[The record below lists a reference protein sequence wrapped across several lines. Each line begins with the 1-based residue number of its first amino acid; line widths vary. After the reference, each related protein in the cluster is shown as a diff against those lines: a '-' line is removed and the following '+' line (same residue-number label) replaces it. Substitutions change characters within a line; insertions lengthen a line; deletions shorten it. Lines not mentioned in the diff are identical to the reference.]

1 MISAVVAC
9 SEGMPIRESAR
20 KYNVPAST
28 LFRRVRGIVEMGCKP
43 GPNPVLSTPVEDK
56 LSNYLVEMADMG
68 FGFSRQEVMR
78 LAFQIAD
85 KSGIKHPFKNGAAGH
100 KWFAA
105 FQSRHPNLTLRK
117 PESLSYV
124 RAKAVNPVTIQ
135 DFFAK
140 LGALYARLNLLSKPM
155 QVYNVDE
162 SGLNIT
168 QHKGKVV
175 ADIKRRGVHRVV
187 ASEKGRNHTI
197 VACGSASGYI
207 LPPMI
212 IFPRVRVSEALK
224 VSAPPGSM
232 IAAQKK
238 GWITA
243 ELYLKWFKFFLEH
256 IPPARPV
263 LLIQDGCSSHIS
275 IELIELAKENDVH
288 LLCLPSHT
296 AHVLQPLDVGVFSS
310 FKHHIGLT
318 LNMLLR
324 SSEGRVP
331 TSEDIPAILSEAWPK
346 SMTPVNLMS
355 GFRKS
360 GIHPLNPS
368 YIHDRVFAPSI
379 ATCPSEQSESPV
391 PSLTEGS
398 ATMTEDSAEDNPAES
413 IDSLETH
420 AVSSK
425 SSTSSLSSAMESLCL
440 KPKLTRKTK
449 RKVQPSYNSV
459 AVCITEDDFV
469 TEYKH
474 NKGQKKKEKEKK
486 QPNGGRK
493 KQTSTRPT
501 KSTSAVTAS
510 TRTKSTSD
518 LVSVRTST
526 RAKST
531 SVRAS
536 TRAKPTRSKST
547 REQSPTS
554 TTTQLTSAIRVS
566 TRSQSRSIATST
578 SSKTKTQSVASARTQ
593 SPDSLNSQSDCECA
607 ICGEHYGDRSA
618 TWIQCNICDDWF
630 DLECAG
636 VSDEHLQEEYFCDL
650 CAPC

>member
-1 MISAVVAC
+1 MTSAVVAC

-20 KYNVPAST
+20 NYNVPAST
-28 LFRRVRGIVEMGCKP
+28 LFRRVRGIVVMGCKP
-43 GPNPVLSTPVEDK
+43 GPNPVLSTPIEDK

-85 KSGIKHPFKNGAAGH
+85 KSGIKYPFKNGAAGH

-105 FQSRHPNLTLRK
+105 FRSRHPNLTLRK

-140 LGALYARLNLLSKPM
+140 LGAMYACLNLLSKPM

-168 QHKGKVV
+168 QHKGKVI
-175 ADIKRRGVHRVV
+175 ADVKRRGVHRVV

-224 VSAPPGSM
+224 VSAPLGSM

-238 GWITA
+238 GWITG
-243 ELYLKWFKFFLEH
+243 ELYLKWFRFFLEQ

-296 AHVLQPLDVGVFSS
+296 THVLQPLDVGVFSS
-310 FKHHIGLT
+310 FKHHVGLA
-318 LNMLLR
+318 LNMLVR
-324 SSEGRVP
+324 SSEARVP

-398 ATMTEDSAEDNPAES
+398 ATTAEDDANTAKDTANMTEDNPAES
-413 IDSLETH
+413 VDSLETH

-425 SSTSSLSSAMESLCL
+425 SPTSSLSSAMESLSF

-449 RKVQPSYNSV
+449 RKAKPSYNSV

-474 NKGQKKKEKEKK
+474 DKEQKKKGKERK
-486 QPNGGRK
+486 QPKGGRK
-493 KQTSTRPT
+493 RQTSTRPT

-510 TRTKSTSD
+510 TR
-518 LVSVRTST
+518 
-526 RAKST
+526 AKST
-531 SVRAS
+531 SVRAP
-536 TRAKPTRSKST
+536 TRAKSTRSKST
-547 REQSPTS
+547 REQSAATS
-554 TTTQLTSAIRVS
+554 TTQLTSATRVS

-578 SSKTKTQSVASARTQ
+578 SSKTTSARIQ
-593 SPDSLNSQSDCECA
+593 SPDSLNSQSESDCECV

-618 TWIQCNICDDWF
+618 TWIQCNNCNDWF
-630 DLECAG
+630 DLDCAG
-636 VSDEHLQEEYFCDL
+636 VSDKQLQDEYLCDL
-650 CAPC
+650 CAPS

>member
-1 MISAVVAC
+1 MD
-9 SEGMPIRESAR
+9 
-20 KYNVPAST
+20 T
-28 LFRRVRGIVEMGCKP
+28 
-43 GPNPVLSTPVEDK
+43 T
-56 LSNYLVEMADMG
+56 
-68 FGFSRQEVMR
+68 
-78 LAFQIAD
+78 
-85 KSGIKHPFKNGAAGH
+85 
-100 KWFAA
+100 
-105 FQSRHPNLTLRK
+105 
-117 PESLSYV
+117 
-124 RAKAVNPVTIQ
+124 
-135 DFFAK
+135 
-140 LGALYARLNLLSKPM
+140 
-155 QVYNVDE
+155 
-162 SGLNIT
+162 
-168 QHKGKVV
+168 
-175 ADIKRRGVHRVV
+175 
-187 ASEKGRNHTI
+187 
-197 VACGSASGYI
+197 
-207 LPPMI
+207 
-212 IFPRVRVSEALK
+212 
-224 VSAPPGSM
+224 
-232 IAAQKK
+232 
-238 GWITA
+238 
-243 ELYLKWFKFFLEH
+243 
-256 IPPARPV
+256 
-263 LLIQDGCSSHIS
+263 SHIS

-296 AHVLQPLDVGVFSS
+296 THVLQPSDVGVFSS
-310 FKHHIGLT
+310 FKHHVGLA
-318 LNMLLR
+318 LNALLR

-379 ATCPSEQSESPV
+379 ATCLSEQSESPV
-391 PSLTEGS
+391 LSLTEGS
-398 ATMTEDSAEDNPAES
+398 ATTAEDGANTAEDDANTVEDSANMTEDNPAES
-413 IDSLETH
+413 VDSLETH

-425 SSTSSLSSAMESLCL
+425 SPTSSLSSAMESLCL

-449 RKVQPSYNSV
+449 RKVKPSYNSV

-469 TEYKH
+469 TKYKH
-474 NKGQKKKEKEKK
+474 DKEQKKEKEKK
-486 QPNGGRK
+486 QPKGGRK

-518 LVSVRTST
+518 LVSVRAST

-547 REQSPTS
+547 REQSAITS
-554 TTTQLTSAIRVS
+554 TAQLTSATRVL

-578 SSKTKTQSVASARTQ
+578 SSKTKTQSSAFARTQ
-593 SPDSLNSQSDCECA
+593 SPDSLNSQSESDCECA

-618 TWIQCNICDDWF
+618 TWIQCNSCDDWF

-636 VSDEHLQEEYFCDL
+636 ISDKQLQDEYLCDL

>member
-1 MISAVVAC
+1 
-9 SEGMPIRESAR
+9 
-20 KYNVPAST
+20 
-28 LFRRVRGIVEMGCKP
+28 
-43 GPNPVLSTPVEDK
+43 
-56 LSNYLVEMADMG
+56 
-68 FGFSRQEVMR
+68 
-78 LAFQIAD
+78 
-85 KSGIKHPFKNGAAGH
+85 
-100 KWFAA
+100 
-105 FQSRHPNLTLRK
+105 
-117 PESLSYV
+117 
-124 RAKAVNPVTIQ
+124 
-135 DFFAK
+135 
-140 LGALYARLNLLSKPM
+140 M

-175 ADIKRRGVHRVV
+175 ADVKRRGVHSVV

-212 IFPRVRVSEALK
+212 VFPRVRVSEALK

-238 GWITA
+238 GWITG
-243 ELYLKWFKFFLEH
+243 ELYLKWFRFFLEQ

-296 AHVLQPLDVGVFSS
+296 THILQPLDVGVFSS
-310 FKHHIGLT
+310 FKHHVGLA
-318 LNMLLR
+318 LNTLLR

-398 ATMTEDSAEDNPAES
+398 ATTAEDGANTAEDSANMTEDNPAES
-413 IDSLETH
+413 VDSLETH

-425 SSTSSLSSAMESLCL
+425 SPTSSLSSAMESLCL

-449 RKVQPSYNSV
+449 RKAKPSYNSV
-459 AVCITEDDFV
+459 AVCITEVDFV
-469 TEYKH
+469 TKCKH
-474 NKGQKKKEKEKK
+474 DKEQKKKEKEKK
-486 QPNGGRK
+486 QPKGGRK

-518 LVSVRTST
+518 LVSARAST

-536 TRAKPTRSKST
+536 TRAKSTRSKST
-547 REQSPTS
+547 REQSATTS
-554 TTTQLTSAIRVS
+554 TTQLTSATRVS

-578 SSKTKTQSVASARTQ
+578 SSKTKNQSAASARTQ
-593 SPDSLNSQSDCECA
+593 SPDFLNSQSESDCECA

-618 TWIQCNICDDWF
+618 TWIQCNNCDDWF
-630 DLECAG
+630 DL
-636 VSDEHLQEEYFCDL
+636 
-650 CAPC
+650 

>member
-1 MISAVVAC
+1 MTSAVVAC

-43 GPNPVLSTPVEDK
+43 GPNPVLSTLVEDK

-68 FGFSRQEVMR
+68 YRFSCQEVMR

-85 KSGIKHPFKNGAAGH
+85 KSGIKHPFKNGATGR

-124 RAKAVNPVTIQ
+124 RAKAVNLVTIQ

-140 LGALYARLNLLSKPM
+140 LGALYAWLNLLSKPM

-162 SGLNIT
+162 SGLNVT

-175 ADIKRRGVHRVV
+175 ADVKRRGVHRVV

-207 LPPMI
+207 LPPI
-212 IFPRVRVSEALK
+212 IVFPRVRVSEALK
-224 VSAPPGSM
+224 ASAPPGS
-232 IAAQKK
+232 IVAAQKK

-243 ELYLKWFKFFLEH
+243 ELYLKWFRFFLEQ
-256 IPPARPV
+256 IPPTRPI
-263 LLIQDGCSSHIS
+263 LLIPDGCSSHIS

-296 AHVLQPLDVGVFSS
+296 THVLQPLDVGVFNS
-310 FKHHIGLT
+310 FKHHVVLA
-318 LNMLLR
+318 LNTLLR

-346 SMTPVNLMS
+346 SVTPVNLMS

-360 GIHPLNPS
+360 GIHLLNPS
-368 YIHDRVFAPSI
+368 YIHDQVFSPSI

-398 ATMTEDSAEDNPAES
+398 ATKADDGANMTEDNPAES
-413 IDSLETH
+413 VDSLETH

-425 SSTSSLSSAMESLCL
+425 SPTSSLSSAMESLCL
-440 KPKLTRKTK
+440 KPKLTRT
-449 RKVQPSYNSV
+449 
-459 AVCITEDDFV
+459 
-469 TEYKH
+469 
-474 NKGQKKKEKEKK
+474 
-486 QPNGGRK
+486 
-493 KQTSTRPT
+493 
-501 KSTSAVTAS
+501 
-510 TRTKSTSD
+510 
-518 LVSVRTST
+518 
-526 RAKST
+526 
-531 SVRAS
+531 
-536 TRAKPTRSKST
+536 
-547 REQSPTS
+547 
-554 TTTQLTSAIRVS
+554 
-566 TRSQSRSIATST
+566 
-578 SSKTKTQSVASARTQ
+578 
-593 SPDSLNSQSDCECA
+593 
-607 ICGEHYGDRSA
+607 
-618 TWIQCNICDDWF
+618 
-630 DLECAG
+630 
-636 VSDEHLQEEYFCDL
+636 
-650 CAPC
+650 